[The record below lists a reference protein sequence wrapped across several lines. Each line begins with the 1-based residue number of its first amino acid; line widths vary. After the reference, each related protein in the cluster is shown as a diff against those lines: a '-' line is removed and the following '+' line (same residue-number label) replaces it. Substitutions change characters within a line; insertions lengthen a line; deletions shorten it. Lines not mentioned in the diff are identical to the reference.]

1 MHQTD
6 TVMKSWSPTAF
17 LKMHNS
23 TSFGMQ
29 GAIVSQFY
37 NDSNDTC
44 SWKNGAIK
52 MLIMN
57 FVCHNRNINY
67 HDNNNLT
74 TTTRS
79 TRNLAFKVD
88 DLKISGRNIFWP
100 KLISNSNLMDF
111 LISRF
116 VQIKL
121 VSSQA
126 EQLGIHF
133 GKIIITRTQYWEDG
147 RRIKHPLVGA
157 SLKINHWIFRTQPQD
172 K

>member
-1 MHQTD
+1 
-6 TVMKSWSPTAF
+6 
-17 LKMHNS
+17 
-23 TSFGMQ
+23 
-29 GAIVSQFY
+29 
-37 NDSNDTC
+37 
-44 SWKNGAIK
+44 
-52 MLIMN
+52 MN

-133 GKIIITRTQYWEDG
+133 W
-147 RRIKHPLVGA
+147 V
-157 SLKINHWIFRTQPQD
+157 NHNVAPSQKLNTE
-172 K
+172 KMEGE